1 MQLSGP
7 TVQGSVC
14 FTNSRAI
21 FYAAGL
27 VLSSHGAGKPVRCEG
42 HSDCPSQGHSRVS
55 SSQRWLGAGGGSAF
69 QHPPTPGPPCWPWE
83 TLSEAGVF
91 RGALK
96 LAASLRS
103 FALEMPLKATGAPG
117 LARLLCKDPGTQNRS
132 LSSRQPVSSLC
143 PQGGVLAAGEQAPC
157 GRPGPPS
164 PPKRNRIKDAE
175 KLLQG
180 STFRLCPTGLIG
192 VCVGPARQPP
202 ALLPR
207 LSSVTPHP
215 PPRALLSPLTQKV
228 RSHRPQGSWC
238 PGRSVREGP
247 CPLEPSC
254 GRQAGGGR
262 HSNQGHAG
270 TTASSKDGGGQLS
283 GSSCSSVLPGDLFE
297 RGTLTSQASTASGP
311 LGWALHM
318 EGTFATLGGRGCGE
332 PTRAGRLPE
341 AALSRR
347 G

>member
-1 MQLSGP
+1 
-7 TVQGSVC
+7 
-14 FTNSRAI
+14 
-21 FYAAGL
+21 
-27 VLSSHGAGKPVRCEG
+27 
-42 HSDCPSQGHSRVS
+42 
-55 SSQRWLGAGGGSAF
+55 
-69 QHPPTPGPPCWPWE
+69 
-83 TLSEAGVF
+83 
-91 RGALK
+91 
-96 LAASLRS
+96 
-103 FALEMPLKATGAPG
+103 MPLKATGAPG

-332 PTRAGRLPE
+332 PTGLGVFLRPLCPEGDDQRLTLRCPCPFCHTAREGRGDGQAVVTQPHSPKRCLIFCPHFQHSLRRPGSGAVNKGRTPHRFKSHMMHHTRAYKEILT
-341 AALSRR
+341 
-347 G
+347 